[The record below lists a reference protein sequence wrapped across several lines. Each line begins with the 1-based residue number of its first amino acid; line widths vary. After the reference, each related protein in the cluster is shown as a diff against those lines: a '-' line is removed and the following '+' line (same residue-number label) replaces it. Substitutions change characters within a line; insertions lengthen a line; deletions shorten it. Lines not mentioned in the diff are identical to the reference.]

1 MNKKNLKSAMV
12 TGAAGFIGS
21 HLIEYLL
28 NKNYLVKALDIP
40 NLKDAKNLEK
50 VRNHPNLVY
59 TSGDIRDKKC
69 VDDFFCNESYVI
81 YHLASVV
88 GVRRYMEDPLSL
100 IDISVI
106 GTKNILNLCIKN
118 DTRVLFT
125 STSEIY
131 GNNKNIPWKET
142 HDRVLGDPSIDRW
155 CYSTSKAL
163 VEHMLFALSRTK
175 SLKFSTIRFF
185 NVYGPRQHPIY
196 VVSQSIY
203 RILKGE
209 KPDIYD
215 SGQQT
220 RCFTY
225 IDDVIEGIYLAATK
239 KEALGNVFNIGNNK
253 PSTMS
258 EVVNNC
264 IKLSGI
270 NLKPNFVDTNK
281 KYGEVYQDI
290 ENRVPDV
297 TKAKDILGWSAKTDT
312 IVGLK
317 KTIDWVKSNDWYLEI
332 S

>member
-1 MNKKNLKSAMV
+1 MSKKNLKSAMV

-28 NKNYLVKALDIP
+28 GKNYLVKALDIP
-40 NLKDAKNLEK
+40 KLKNAKNLEK
-50 VRNHPNLVY
+50 VCNHPNLEY

-69 VDDFFCNESYVI
+69 VDDFFCNESYII

-106 GTKNILNLCIKN
+106 GTKNILNLCLSN
-118 DTRVLFT
+118 NTRILFT

-142 HDRVLGDPSIDRW
+142 DDRVLGDPSIDRW

-175 SLKFSTIRFF
+175 GLQFSTIRFF

-203 RILKGE
+203 RVLKGE
-209 KPDIYD
+209 KPDLYD

-239 KEALGNVFNIGNNK
+239 KNALGNVFNIGNNT

-258 EVVNNC
+258 EIVNNC
-264 IKLSGI
+264 LKLSNS
-270 NLKPNFVDTNK
+270 NLIPNYVDTKK
-281 KYGEVYQDI
+281 KYGKVYQDI

-297 TKAKDILGWSAKTDT
+297 TKARALLGWYAKTDT
-312 IVGLK
+312 ITGLK
-317 KTIDWVKSNDWYLEI
+317 NTINWARSNKWYLD
-332 S
+332 

>member
-1 MNKKNLKSAMV
+1 
-12 TGAAGFIGS
+12 
-21 HLIEYLL
+21 
-28 NKNYLVKALDIP
+28 
-40 NLKDAKNLEK
+40 
-50 VRNHPNLVY
+50 
-59 TSGDIRDKKC
+59 
-69 VDDFFCNESYVI
+69 
-81 YHLASVV
+81 
-88 GVRRYMEDPLSL
+88 MEDPLSL
-100 IDISVI
+100 IDISII

-118 DTRVLFT
+118 NTRILFT

-175 SLKFSTIRFF
+175 NLQFSTIRFF

-203 RILKGE
+203 RIFKGE
-209 KPDIYD
+209 QPDIYD

-264 IKLSGI
+264 IELSGK
-270 NLKPNFVDTNK
+270 NLKPNYVDTN
-281 KYGEVYQDI
+281 
-290 ENRVPDV
+290 V
-297 TKAKDILGWSAKTDT
+297 TKAKNVLGWSAKTET

-317 KTIDWVKSNDWYLEI
+317 KTIDWVKNNSWYLKI
-332 S
+332 N